1 MNSFDLDEFE
11 ANVRSIDP
19 ADGESLLGLTEQWL
33 GMFVKTAQ
41 PQDRHTLTLWAAH
54 THVVR
59 HTYTSPRL
67 LLDSPAPGSG
77 KTTVLDHLNRIAFHP
92 VQAASLSSPSLLAR
106 LLEKSPRTILIDEAD
121 RTLNPKAE
129 GVGELLAVLNSGY
142 RFGASRPVLVQ
153 VAGGNWEPV
162 EMSTFGPVAMAGNA
176 PDLPPDTRSRC
187 IRVLLLPDLEGT
199 VLDSDW
205 QEIEPYALMLN
216 AAFQR
221 WAELVGEELASMKPD
236 YDADGLG
243 VLRGRNRERWAPLYK
258 VALAAGGEW
267 PNRCRELVLNDLEE
281 QEMDAEAGLVT
292 KAPHLVLLGDIA
304 EVWPPGEEFIPTAEL
319 VNALRW
325 HKPDVWGAG
334 NQRFGELKPQGMGRL
349 LVKHF
354 SIRAA
359 RKTGGER
366 ERGYYR
372 ATFEPSWKA
381 FAIAVPDG
389 FE

>member
-1 MNSFDLDEFE
+1 MTGFDLDMF
-11 ANVRSIDP
+11 AADVQGLAP
-19 ADGESLLGLTEQWL
+19 GDGESLLGLTQQWL
-33 GMFVKTAQ
+33 GTFVKTAQ
-41 PQDRHTLTLWAAH
+41 PHDLHTLTLWAAH

-77 KTTVLDHLNRIAFHP
+77 KTTVLDHLNRVAFHP

-187 IRVLLLPDLEGT
+187 IRVLLLPDLEGA

-221 WAELVGEELASMKPD
+221 WAELTGEDIAAMKPD
-236 YDADGLG
+236 YAADGLG
-243 VLRGRNRERWAPLYK
+243 ALRGRNRERWAPLYK
-258 VALAAGGEW
+258 VALAAGGDW
-267 PNRCRELVLNDLEE
+267 PGWCRELIRNDLEE
-281 QEMDAEAGLVT
+281 QEMDAEAGLVA

-304 EVWPPGEEFIPTAEL
+304 EVWPKGAEFMPTTEL

-334 NQRFGELKPQGMGRL
+334 NQRFGELKPQGMGRM

-372 ATFEPSWKA
+372 ATFEPSWGA
-381 FAIAVPDG
+381 FGIPVPDG
-389 FE
+389 SQ

>member
-1 MNSFDLDEFE
+1 MSGFDLDSFHMILELTDAE
-11 ANVRSIDP
+11 
-19 ADGESLLGLTEQWL
+19 DGEKLLNLTEEWL
-33 GMFVKTAQ
+33 GAFIKTAQ
-41 PQDRHTLTLWAAH
+41 PQDLCTLTLWAAH
-54 THVVR
+54 THFVR
-59 HTYTSPRL
+59 QTFTSPRL

-77 KTTVLDHLNRIAFHP
+77 KTTVLDHLSRIAFHP

-121 RTLNPKAE
+121 RTLNPKAD

-153 VAGGNWEPV
+153 VGGGNWEPV
-162 EMSTFGPVAMAGNA
+162 EMSTYGPVAMAGNA

-187 IRVLLLPDLEGT
+187 IRVLLLPDLDGT

-216 AAFQR
+216 NAFQR
-221 WAELVGEELASMKPD
+221 WAERVGEELASMRPN
-236 YDADGLG
+236 YAADGLG
-243 VLRGRNRERWAPLYK
+243 TLRGRNRERWAPLYK
-258 VALAAGGEW
+258 VALAAGGDW
-267 PNRCRELVLNDLEE
+267 PSRCRELILNDLEE
-281 QEMDAEAGLVT
+281 QELDAEAGLVA

-304 EVWPPGEEFIPTAEL
+304 EVWPPGAEFMPTTEL

-334 NQRFGELKPQGMGRL
+334 NQRFGELKPQGMGRM

-372 ATFEPSWKA
+372 ATFEPSWGA
-381 FAIAVPDG
+381 FGIPVPDG
-389 FE
+389 SQ